1 MGDYKRRLPI
11 ASNHTMTH
19 VLNYALRKV
28 LQKDIDQ
35 KGSLNDAHKLR
46 FDFSYNAPLTMS
58 QLEQIQQV
66 CFTYIQNQV
75 PVKSYIAPLEQAKRI
90 SSLRAVFGEVY
101 PDPVRIISIAPND
114 VEEILALPENDWDY
128 SIELCGGT
136 HLQNTRTIQSFVI
149 LQEEGIAKGIRR
161 VTAVTGDLA
170 LDAIKRSDNL
180 LHQLHKASNTTDME
194 LLQQLIKTLVPT
206 ESISAIVKQQVRDE
220 LTNLGKK
227 IFQYK
232 KEQAANKTQSIIQ
245 SILALASNPQVV
257 YKTQFG
263 LDGKIGKNILKQYEK
278 KTKTPLFLMSH
289 EHTKCIIFAF
299 IPKGGTTKD
308 CKQWILHSLQGLD
321 VDIKGGGK
329 PNSAQYAVDY
339 TRCPHALDHILE
351 KANHL

>member
-1 MGDYKRRLPI
+1 MG
-11 ASNHTMTH
+11 
-19 VLNYALRKV
+19 
-28 LQKDIDQ
+28 
-35 KGSLNDAHKLR
+35 
-46 FDFSYNAPLTMS
+46 
-58 QLEQIQQV
+58 
-66 CFTYIQNQV
+66 
-75 PVKSYIAPLEQAKRI
+75 
-90 SSLRAVFGEVY
+90 
-101 PDPVRIISIAPND
+101 
-114 VEEILALPENDWDY
+114 
-128 SIELCGGT
+128 
-136 HLQNTRTIQSFVI
+136 
-149 LQEEGIAKGIRR
+149 
-161 VTAVTGDLA
+161 
-170 LDAIKRSDNL
+170 
-180 LHQLHKASNTTDME
+180 TDME

-232 KEQAANKTQSIIQ
+232 KEQAANKTQ
-245 SILALASNPQVV
+245 
-257 YKTQFG
+257 FG

-278 KTKTPLFLMSH
+278 KAKTPLFLMSH

-321 VDIKGGGK
+321 VDVKGGGK